1 MLQLR
6 ANAAMTALRNFSA
19 LPYLRH
25 TSRTTS
31 SRTSLPICASCTAR
45 AFSAG
50 SGGSLGR
57 GTHTGLLQGKWR
69 SLAGLLGKL
78 EKRPGLELV
87 MHEKPE
93 ISRGMK
99 VRSSVK
105 KLCDG
110 CKVGHLLDLAGREHS
125 ELMVR
130 LCLQSVRRKGYVYI
144 ICSKNPKHKQRQG

>member
-19 LPYLRH
+19 LPYLQH

-31 SRTSLPICASCTAR
+31 SRTSLLICASCTAR

-57 GTHTGLLQGKWR
+57 STHTGLLQGKWR

-93 ISRGMK
+93 VSRGMK

-110 CKVGHLLDLAGREHS
+110 CK
-125 ELMVR
+125 
-130 LCLQSVRRKGYVYI
+130 SVRRKGYVYI